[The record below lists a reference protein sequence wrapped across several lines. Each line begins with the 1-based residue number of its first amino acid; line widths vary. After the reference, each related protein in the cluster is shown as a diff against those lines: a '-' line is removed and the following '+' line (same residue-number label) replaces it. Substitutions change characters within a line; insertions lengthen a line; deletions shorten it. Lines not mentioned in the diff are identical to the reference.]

1 MSADTSVKSLQGLF
15 GCTVYSNV
23 VIVKVC
29 NKRIFNLQLYLLF
42 PHKQGCLSTESRW
55 GIALRIKYPINFC
68 IICNYIRCFR
78 SSEDASLQTTD
89 GPLRYVF
96 YRWIHA
102 LQFVMQTNRV
112 THQTADMMPRAP
124 GPVPEFAR

>member
-1 MSADTSVKSLQGLF
+1 MSVQRRMALYRDRTGPYATYQSIQYIYL
-15 GCTVYSNV
+15 Y
-23 VIVKVC
+23 
-29 NKRIFNLQLYLLF
+29 NLQLNSLF
-42 PHKQGCLSTESRW
+42 LHEPGCLPTESRW